1 MAHLYL
7 VTHAHTQLDPA
18 VNAARWQ
25 LSPTGQAQAV
35 ALAELPFWAK
45 VDRILISSEAKT
57 YLTVAPV
64 LARRTIPV
72 AADSRF
78 DEVQRAGWVEDYADR
93 VQAFF
98 ASPEQAV
105 GGWEAAAHALR
116 RFMAGLQTHL
126 RPDADRSV
134 ALISHG
140 LVLSLYRAHLLGLP
154 AADFAAWRQLGF
166 AAVARVDLRGPTLI
180 ADFKAAV
187 DSPPRAV

>member
-7 VTHAHTQLDPA
+7 VTHAHTQIEPA
-18 VNAARWQ
+18 VNATRWQ
-25 LSPTGQAQAV
+25 LSPTGQVQAAV
-35 ALAELPFWAK
+35 LAESPFWAK
-45 VDRILISSEAKT
+45 VDRILVSSEVKT
-57 YLTVAPV
+57 YLTIAPV

-72 AADSRF
+72 TADSRF

-116 RFMAGLQTHL
+116 RFLAGLQTHL
-126 RPDADRSV
+126 MPDADQSV

-166 AAVARVDLRGPTLI
+166 AAVAQADLSGPTLI
-180 ADFKAAV
+180 TDFTAAV